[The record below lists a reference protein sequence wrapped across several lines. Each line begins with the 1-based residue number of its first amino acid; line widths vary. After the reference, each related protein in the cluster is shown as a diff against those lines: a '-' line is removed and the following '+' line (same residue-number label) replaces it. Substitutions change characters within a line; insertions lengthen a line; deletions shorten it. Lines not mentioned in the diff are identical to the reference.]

1 MRLMSD
7 RIQEFIDWLELNTEF
22 GDWDDDFKN
31 KVHKKLI
38 EFMISDPVEPR
49 TGKGSLD

>member
-1 MRLMSD
+1 MSD